1 MKKNLFK
8 TRLLSFTALCGL
20 TLAFASCAN
29 DDTVQNPAGKDT
41 DNDKNL
47 TTFVAAK
54 PAETRTSMD
63 YTTGSFYW
71 ESGDKIWVKDDDG
84 TWQQSSNAPTGKIAS
99 FKYKVPGKFTKG
111 NTYKVYYP
119 GKNGSNNQVSIP
131 AAQTQTV
138 PNTTDHFGVSGDCG
152 TASASW
158 SNTENGFAFTL
169 DHQAAY
175 LVFQPYTSNTILKD
189 CYLTK
194 VEVTSD
200 DDITHTYTLDPT
212 SGQLTGS
219 GTGKQIV
226 LTTQGSGTYANGF
239 PLNTT
244 SASVTTNGAYM
255 VIKPGI
261 HTLKVRY
268 WIKDV
273 VTNVEGTITKN
284 LTSFTYAKNTYY
296 DMKADLDVKNY
307 DGDHYY
313 MWDAQDQYWYNW
325 EWSKNLPGGQP
336 TLRGQSSSNIPQN
349 NTDSR
354 WFHEGGGSGRLD
366 ATNSCTICPN
376 ANEMAWY
383 AQKGDPR
390 WDEDGLWTTMG
401 HLYKG
406 GMWFK
411 KKSQISGFNA
421 NTAPDGTDWR
431 ATGDNYSSSSV
442 SSVLPSSTDIGN
454 YFYLPALGYYYLSG
468 TLTNIGVYGD
478 YWSSS
483 ATSWWNYY
491 AHHLIISPGHI
502 QVGFGFRDYAARAQ
516 AFEQVLKTHL

>member
-29 DDTVQNPAGKDT
+29 DDTVQNPVGKDT

-47 TTFVAAK
+47 TTFIAAK

-131 AAQTQTV
+131 ATQTQTV

-273 VTNVEGTITKN
+273 VTNVEGTITKE

-296 DMKADLDVKNY
+296 DMKTDLDVKNY

-336 TLRGQSSSNIPQN
+336 TLMYQSSSNIAHS

-390 WDEDGLWTTMG
+390 WDADGLWTTMG

-431 ATGDNYSSSSV
+431 ATGDNYTSSSV

-454 YFYLPALGYYYLSG
+454 YFYLPALGYYVQG
-468 TLTNIGVYGD
+468 KLTNIGSNGD

-491 AHHLIISPGHI
+491 AHHLTISPGHI

-516 AFEQVLKTHL
+516 AFE

>member
-8 TRLLSFTALCGL
+8 IRLLSFTALCGL
-20 TLAFASCAN
+20 ILAFASCAN

-152 TASASW
+152 TAAASW

-273 VTNVEGTITKN
+273 VTNVEGTITKK

-296 DMKADLDVKNY
+296 DMKTDLDVKNY

-336 TLRGQSSSNIPQN
+336 TLKSQSSSNIAQS

-354 WFHEGGGSGRLD
+354 WYHEGGGSGRLD

-376 ANEMAWY
+376 ANEMSWY
-383 AQKGDPR
+383 VKYGDPR
-390 WDEDGLWTTMG
+390 WDADELWTTMG

-411 KKSQISGFNA
+411 KKAVLQAEHHYDTDKSA
-421 NTAPDGTDWR
+421 DGSTDLRTTWSSYQ
-431 ATGDNYSSSSV
+431 NNSSSIKSG
-442 SSVLPSSTDIGN
+442 LPSTADASK
-454 YFYLPALGYYYLSG
+454 YFYLPALGDYNSG
-468 TLTNIGVYGD
+468 QLNNIGTQGA
-478 YWSSS
+478 YWSYS
-483 ATSWWNYY
+483 ANPGWSYY
-491 AHHLIISPGHI
+491 AYSLVIHGTGVSVHGNN
-502 QVGFGFRDYAARAQ
+502 FRFYGFRVR
-516 AFEQVLKTHL
+516 AFE

>member
-296 DMKADLDVKNY
+296 DMKTDLDVKNY

-336 TLRGQSSSNIPQN
+336 TLREQSSSNIAHS

-406 GMWFK
+406 GMWLK

-431 ATGDNYSSSSV
+431 ATGATYSNSSV

-454 YFYLPALGYYYLSG
+454 YFYLPALGYYVQG
-468 TLTNIGVYGD
+468 KLTNIGSQGD

-491 AHHLIISPGHI
+491 AHHLIIDSSEI
-502 QVGFGFRDYAARAQ
+502 TVSFGFRDYATRAQ
-516 AFEQVLKTHL
+516 AFE

>member
-47 TTFVAAK
+47 TTFIAAK

-336 TLRGQSSSNIPQN
+336 TLMYQSSSNIAHS

-406 GMWFK
+406 GMWLK

-454 YFYLPALGYYYLSG
+454 YFYLPALGYYVQG
-468 TLTNIGVYGD
+468 KLTNIGVYGD

-491 AHHLIISPGHI
+491 AHHLTISPGHI
-502 QVGFGFRDYAARAQ
+502 YVSFGFRDYAARAQ
-516 AFEQVLKTHL
+516 AFE